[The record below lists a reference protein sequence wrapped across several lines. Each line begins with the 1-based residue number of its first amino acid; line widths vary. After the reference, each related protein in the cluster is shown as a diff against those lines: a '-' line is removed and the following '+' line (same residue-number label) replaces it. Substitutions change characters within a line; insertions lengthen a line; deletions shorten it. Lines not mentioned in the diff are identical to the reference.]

1 MPDLT
6 DLLDG
11 AAPDG
16 DRPAPVD
23 RIVARGRR
31 RRTAARAAMVAGPLA
46 VAGIAVAAVSV
57 LGGPA
62 SPIIDGPPA
71 ADQPSASETPETD
84 PSATADPADPADPAD
99 TGADTTEPSGAPDV
113 DAGIQDGVLAV
124 EDLAADL
131 FVLVADGGSST
142 VQHHPAGGAAVEEF
156 PLDGAPGRVGLV
168 PDGRGGILWQPDD
181 SEAGYGPILRTDGTQ
196 GPTTIDDGDATRLVG
211 PHLSA
216 GVLLER
222 VTGSTIDDQT
232 SDLVVH
238 DTDTG
243 EERTVA
249 EEVGGWESG
258 VSAAAATDHLAFF
271 GTWVEAYE
279 FATSVDAQGTATTVF
294 EGGDLTGEHVHGV
307 GITRGPDLGVVLVE
321 DRLEGAATS
330 RLLLADFALGEVTLE
345 VDVPADLGL
354 DADAVAVRDVT
365 TAGRFVVVNR
375 QVGDTW
381 VAPLVYDVDADAWGL
396 LHDAR
401 DEVVAGRAVLAP

>member
-31 RRTAARAAMVAGPLA
+31 RRTAARAALVAGPLA
-46 VAGIAVAAVSV
+46 VAGVAVVAVSG

-62 SPIIDGPPA
+62 SPIIEGPPSA
-71 ADQPSASETPETD
+71 DQPSADQPSASETPETD
-84 PSATADPADPADPAD
+84 PPGDDS
-99 TGADTTEPSGAPDV
+99 EPDV
-113 DAGIQDGVLAV
+113 DAGIQDGVLAF

-131 FVLVADGGSST
+131 FVLVADGGSFT
-142 VQHHPAGGAAVEEF
+142 VQHHPAGAAAVEEF
-156 PLDGAPGRVGLV
+156 SLDGAPGRVGLV
-168 PDGRGGILWQPDD
+168 PDGRGGVVWQQDD
-181 SEAGYGPILRTDGTQ
+181 DEGTGFGPILRSDATQ
-196 GPTTIDDGDATRLVG
+196 GPTLIDDGEATRLVG
-211 PHLSA
+211 AHRSG

-243 EERTVA
+243 DERTVA
-249 EEVGGWESG
+249 EEAGGWESG
-258 VSAAAATDHLAFF
+258 VIAAAATDNVAFY
-271 GTWVEAYE
+271 GAWVEAYE
-279 FATSVDAQGTATTVF
+279 VAALVDAAGDVSGVF

-321 DRLEGAATS
+321 DALESAATS
-330 RLLLADFALGEVTLE
+330 RLLLVDLALGEVTRE
-345 VDVPADLGL
+345 VEVPADLGL
-354 DADAVAVRDVT
+354 DDADSTGVVVRDVT
-365 TAGRFVVVNR
+365 AAGRFVVVNR
-375 QVGDTW
+375 QAGEAW
-381 VAPLVYDVDADAWGL
+381 VAPLVYDVEADAWGR
-396 LHDAR
+396 LHDAQ
-401 DEVVAGRAVLAP
+401 DEVVTGRVTLAP